1 FHCAGA
7 PLDLAS
13 FPTRRS
19 SDLLYRAEVEVLIRR
34 RKGELKAEE
43 LFQLA
48 VLRWDLAKDTDGAF
62 EALLSAARLVRDDG
76 HGLMFHYLRSEE
88 HTSELQS
95 RENLVCRL
103 LL

>member
-1 FHCAGA
+1 FRYSGA
-7 PLDLAS
+7 PLHLPS

-19 SDLLYRAEVEVLIRR
+19 SDLYKSALIA
-34 RKGELKAEE
+34 KGGSYIIRGDRGTTRMMILAQMGPDTLRTGKHHPVVGQGDFDSLK
-43 LFQLA
+43 
-48 VLRWDLAKDTDGAF
+48 KDTDGNF
-62 EALLSAARLVRDDG
+62 EV
-76 HGLMFHYLRSEE
+76 LRSEE